1 MDGDTRDSGQSADD
15 EGDVIA
21 ALKQTIAHLQAR
33 VAELEQPA
41 PQWVPLKRAASAYN
55 LKYETARKWAERGLI
70 EARREGKRWFVCTNS
85 LKARQA
91 RLFARLEG

>member
-1 MDGDTRDSGQSADD
+1 MDVDTREPSNQFDD
-15 EGDVIA
+15 HDDVVA

-41 PQWVPLKRAASAYN
+41 AQWVTLKRAASICGLN
-55 LKYETARKWAERGLI
+55 YETVRTWAERGLI
-70 EARREGKRWFVCTNS
+70 EARREGKRWMVNLTD

-91 RLFARLEG
+91 RLFDRLQG